1 MTNVLS
7 LNKITKEQMEL
18 INHIEEIL
26 GIEFPKNING
36 RREATKWISGHM
48 DAYRRKRYNNG
59 LERSRD
65 IGREYRRA
73 IQELS
78 DWGLGKKAVCKK
90 LGISEATYSKH
101 FKELKYEN
109 ACLGLIFDV
118 QEVAEYR

>member
-1 MTNVLS
+1 MTNTLS
-7 LNKITKEQMEL
+7 LNKITKEQIEL
-18 INHIEEIL
+18 INHIESIL
-26 GIEFPKNING
+26 GIEFPKNISG

-78 DWGLGKKAVCKK
+78 DWGLGKEAVCKK

-118 QEVAEYR
+118 QEVAECR